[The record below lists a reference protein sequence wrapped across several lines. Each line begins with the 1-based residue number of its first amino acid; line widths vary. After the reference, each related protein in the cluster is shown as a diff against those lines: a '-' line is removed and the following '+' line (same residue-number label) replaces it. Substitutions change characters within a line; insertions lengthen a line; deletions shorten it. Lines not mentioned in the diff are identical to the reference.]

1 MDAKWW
7 QKLTLPLA
15 WRAKNVSKF
24 DEFFF
29 FNNFPFLDLF
39 MSKTV
44 IIIWQKNS
52 PLVHVSLCDTGLY

>member
-1 MDAKWW
+1 MVFKTTFNNIIVIWI
-7 QKLTLPLA
+7 
-15 WRAKNVSKF
+15 VSKF
-24 DEFFF
+24 DEKLKKI
-29 FNNFPFLDLF
+29 NNFPFLDLF